1 MNRLAGTLA
10 AAHADHIGSGA
21 REVRRG
27 TNSPLLLVFLVRVIS
42 LVFFVCFG
50 FWSLWFLCFA
60 DRHPPDKRIKSER
73 HAGFSDPFRSANH
86 TDQKS

>member
-27 TNSPLLLVFLVRVIS
+27 RRSPFLLVCLVRVVS

-60 DRHPPDKRIKSER
+60 DRHPPDKRIKSESQ
-73 HAGFSDPFRSANH
+73 AGLSGLSR
-86 TDQKS
+86 